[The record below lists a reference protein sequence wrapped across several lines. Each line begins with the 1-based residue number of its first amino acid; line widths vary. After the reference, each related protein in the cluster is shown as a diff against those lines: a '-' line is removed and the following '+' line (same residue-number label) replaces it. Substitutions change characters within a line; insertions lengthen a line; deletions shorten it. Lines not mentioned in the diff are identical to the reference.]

1 MLNNRSPI
9 SGTATFEE
17 NVLSEEIVIEK
28 YVKAFLD
35 VVILAMLNG
44 EATYG
49 YKIIAVIHKEFGI
62 LLSPASLYPLLHRLE
77 NNKLIESTF
86 DRGKIVYCLTPKG
99 KETFNRKFAAY
110 NLSNQIMRS
119 FIKTHARI

>member
-17 NVLSEEIVIEK
+17 NALSEEIVIEK
-28 YVKAFLD
+28 YVKTFLD
-35 VVILAMLNG
+35 LMILAMLNG
-44 EATYG
+44 KATYG
-49 YKIIAVIHKEFGI
+49 YKIIAAIHKEFGI

-77 NNKLIESTF
+77 NNKLIESNF
-86 DRGKIVYCLTPKG
+86 DRGKTVYYLTPKG
-99 KETFNRKFAAY
+99 KEAFNRKFTAY
-110 NLSNQIMRS
+110 NLSNQIMRN

>member
-1 MLNNRSPI
+1 MLNNRRPI
-9 SGTATFEE
+9 TRTATFEE
-17 NVLSEEIVIEK
+17 NVLSEERDIEK

-35 VVILAMLNG
+35 MVILSLLNG
-44 EATYG
+44 KATYG
-49 YKIIAVIHKEFGI
+49 YKIISVIHTEFGI

-86 DRGKIVYCLTPKG
+86 DRGKTVYCLTPKG
-99 KETFNRKFAAY
+99 KETLGRKFTAY
-110 NLSNQIMRS
+110 NLSNQIMRN